1 MDSKWGIPVAAAL
14 AGMGLFLCTRSSK
27 ESKDA
32 EYDHYLRYGWPQGTS
47 PAPILRLFQKSQLAE
62 REYYRQMIEYAKGFE
77 LLTDSDPY
85 VVELNRKFEFYDL
98 SCDNAGIL
106 EDGKVESEY
115 VHGFWYRPIIP
126 QYALRTSDNWE
137 AEKWAD
143 VGGPLNPI
151 ELHMGLK
158 KSRLNVQN
166 YLGAVNPK
174 NVHEWRKALREW
186 EKGDVKRNKP
196 NLYQKVVGSDPR
208 FQFEDF
214 SLTAQARELYFYQF
228 SLTGMTYLQ
237 RFGGVKEGKL
247 DMPFDYFKCVQ
258 FMNDFL
264 IQEGFIGGWMESRAI
279 EELTSHPLWPPEW
292 GIAKSHSDT
301 DGAGADLVVY
311 VKGKTLP
318 NPLHIQRDITAMDA
332 RGLKGTTDYSDVVG
346 LIQVKPASFVSSNLA
361 KKKRDADATT
371 KLDELRRN
379 ARGYHNPP
387 NNPAGWLK
395 WGKISN
401 KQKIERGNTDKLGNP
416 VPPFQFYVNRV
427 SNENPDEFFEFPPIA
442 VADYNYRRDA
452 NGDFIIHDVVVDGIP
467 KKYHTKTVLG
477 KPRGSHEESL
487 PKFGKRVLPSRDK
500 ILLQLMVY
508 EKERGSVGFDNI
520 TDAHWLNKDAVM
532 RRIIA
537 NLQDPVLEFGKDDRL
552 KPKDPDNYWN
562 YMTLK
567 SVKTQ

>member
-1 MDSKWGIPVAAAL
+1 
-14 AGMGLFLCTRSSK
+14 
-27 ESKDA
+27 
-32 EYDHYLRYGWPQGTS
+32 
-47 PAPILRLFQKSQLAE
+47 
-62 REYYRQMIEYAKGFE
+62 
-77 LLTDSDPY
+77 
-85 VVELNRKFEFYDL
+85 
-98 SCDNAGIL
+98 
-106 EDGKVESEY
+106 
-115 VHGFWYRPIIP
+115 
-126 QYALRTSDNWE
+126 
-137 AEKWAD
+137 
-143 VGGPLNPI
+143 
-151 ELHMGLK
+151 
-158 KSRLNVQN
+158 
-166 YLGAVNPK
+166 
-174 NVHEWRKALREW
+174 
-186 EKGDVKRNKP
+186 
-196 NLYQKVVGSDPR
+196 
-208 FQFEDF
+208 
-214 SLTAQARELYFYQF
+214 
-228 SLTGMTYLQ
+228 
-237 RFGGVKEGKL
+237 
-247 DMPFDYFKCVQ
+247 
-258 FMNDFL
+258 MNDFL